1 MAIPSLDKLK
11 EEKKAK
17 SPKTSYALE
26 TVYNIPKSTA
36 QFVQDTITPF
46 LSPIET
52 GKNLIEL
59 GKGVYNLSTPGEQP
73 SEETARAIGKFY
85 YDRYGGEN
93 FEQVKQNMLK
103 TLKEDPIGFFAD
115 AALPLTIAR
124 APLKADSV
132 IVKATKAIDPTEAFI
147 KATGSTYKF
156 VVKPSFA
163 KVGSY
168 IRASSGL
175 GDGVLST
182 AYQAGRVG
190 GDELASLREQ
200 MSKNTDLA
208 TKLKPVYSY
217 LEGLNKI
224 SKTRRDRYL
233 QDMAKLDLEKIK
245 INPVDVRRLVI
256 EATQDF
262 TKQGKATPKIQSKID
277 EINALVD
284 DWVSEP
290 KLHTVDGLDFL
301 KQSLDDLKPDL
312 MATDRTG
319 AFVTNVQNKFKN
331 KILDQSPEY
340 ASVMDAYS
348 QSKILQNQIQK
359 ALGAN
364 NIEMIESIAR
374 KLQSTTRDN
383 VSTSFGMR
391 GKLLEE
397 LATEGGQPLLPYQL
411 AGQAI
416 EPLSPRGIQR
426 LTALPGASATTYGA
440 VTGNIPLAVLGGI
453 QTAATSPRLLGEAA
467 IRAGQVSKAMTPA
480 LESLYRMNEKFQS
493 TYAPTLRTSR
503 LIGATPLSEAEERK
517 RKQEFLEQYP
527 LK

>member
-1 MAIPSLDKLK
+1 MAIKSLEQLR

-26 TVYNIPKSTA
+26 TAYNIPKSTA

-46 LSPIET
+46 LSPFET

-93 FEQVKQNMLK
+93 FEQVKKNMLN

-132 IVKATKAIDPTEAFI
+132 IVKATKAIDPTEALI
-147 KATGSTYKF
+147 KATGASYKF
-156 VVKPSFA
+156 VKPSFA

-182 AYQAGRVG
+182 AYQAGRVS

-217 LEGLNKI
+217 LEGLQKI

-233 QDMAKLDLEKIK
+233 KDMAKLDLEKIK

-256 EATQDF
+256 EGTQDF
-262 TKQGKATPKIQSKID
+262 TKQGKATPKIQNKIN

-284 DWVSEP
+284 DWISEP

-364 NIEMIESIAR
+364 NVEMIESIAR

-416 EPLSPRGIQR
+416 EPRSPRGIQR
-426 LTALPGASATTYGA
+426 LTALPGASAGTYGA
-440 VTGNIPLAVLGGI
+440 ITGNIPLAVLGGI

-480 LESLYRMNEKFQS
+480 LESLYKMNEQFRS
-493 TYAPTLRTSR
+493 AYAPTLRGSR
-503 LIGATPLSEAEERK
+503 VIGATPINEAEERT
-517 RKQEFLEQYP
+517 RKEKFLAQYP